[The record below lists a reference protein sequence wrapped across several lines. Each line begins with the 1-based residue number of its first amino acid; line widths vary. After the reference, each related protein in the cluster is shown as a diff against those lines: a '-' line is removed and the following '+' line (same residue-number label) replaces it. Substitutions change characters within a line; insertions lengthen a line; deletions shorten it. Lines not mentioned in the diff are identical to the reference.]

1 MKAAQRAAKL
11 QRAPLVRL
19 RVEASTE
26 QKLLSIVRR
35 VSGEL
40 PKRLEALLEAT
51 DVLMVAMLHITR
63 AAPAESAARHRMN
76 RSPDIAG
83 GGGGGGANGNGN
95 GGGFGGGGSI
105 NHPEDEK
112 EEARHEREEIEG
124 DPMKQVAKLGDIVVD
139 QLLPAILGVSDVDF
153 ASVAEAVDMRKVFAP
168 ADIRASQ
175 LAEELSLLQGLG
187 VAIQLHGS
195 LKTAS
200 PDGVAAKGASPT
212 KKR

>member
-1 MKAAQRAAKL
+1 M
-11 QRAPLVRL
+11 
-19 RVEASTE
+19 EASTE

-76 RSPDIAG
+76 QSPDIG
-83 GGGGGGANGNGN
+83 GGGGGGANGN

-105 NHPEDEK
+105 NHPEDEN